1 MNANN
6 SYKEI
11 ALALKE
17 WKFDQA
23 CQKHES
29 MLEHTHEFFSEYINL
44 LADFG
49 KLDEIYNKFD
59 QFGFLF
65 VENIKADPK
74 QKHPEALSFCL
85 EFIKQKFIPSKYS
98 LIGTDNNSKL
108 LYLTNKED
116 KKELAL
122 YIAQNAAAIIN
133 NHSTAQDNMI
143 LNFAING
150 LISAKVLSSELGIK
164 IVTAFIENK
173 NINSWRKR
181 YVLSSLLRYFYSC
194 EDYSFFKLKE
204 QHYNHLQ
211 KISFQLNSFFNED
224 GAKKLYHQFNNFII
238 STNNTHIKYTKS
250 HKPKVAVCISGMFR
264 GSSLAI
270 ESIKKNVA
278 DPLNADIFIH
288 SWDQWQPWPGICGG
302 APDSWVW
309 RLFGGDGKKLCP
321 NFLKSF
327 NDFKKYF
334 PMAASVIENPVFSEF
349 TTSFM
354 KSLLSPISYK
364 IDNES
369 DFLNSL
375 VTPPDSFSSRGNYN
389 QAKMFYGIYES
400 TALMLQHERKNN
412 FEYDY
417 VIRARPDCAI
427 KEKLTHTFL
436 DSLQFNELATDMVL
450 DCGPLDQFY
459 ISRRDVHIKV
469 ANLWKASISSGS
481 LSPFKDFPKY
491 DAHAL
496 LFLWIA
502 VNNIIPVSPP
512 VTRHLALATSNLTP
526 PKELYNALE
535 HDLHNDAKDLIENA
549 AVRDFISHIIGSKK

>member
-29 MLEHTHEFFSEYINL
+29 MLEHTHEFFSEYIKL

-211 KISFQLNSFFNED
+211 KISFQLNS
-224 GAKKLYHQFNNFII
+224 
-238 STNNTHIKYTKS
+238 
-250 HKPKVAVCISGMFR
+250 
-264 GSSLAI
+264 
-270 ESIKKNVA
+270 
-278 DPLNADIFIH
+278 
-288 SWDQWQPWPGICGG
+288 
-302 APDSWVW
+302 
-309 RLFGGDGKKLCP
+309 
-321 NFLKSF
+321 
-327 NDFKKYF
+327 
-334 PMAASVIENPVFSEF
+334 
-349 TTSFM
+349 
-354 KSLLSPISYK
+354 
-364 IDNES
+364 
-369 DFLNSL
+369 
-375 VTPPDSFSSRGNYN
+375 
-389 QAKMFYGIYES
+389 
-400 TALMLQHERKNN
+400 
-412 FEYDY
+412 
-417 VIRARPDCAI
+417 
-427 KEKLTHTFL
+427 
-436 DSLQFNELATDMVL
+436 
-450 DCGPLDQFY
+450 
-459 ISRRDVHIKV
+459 
-469 ANLWKASISSGS
+469 
-481 LSPFKDFPKY
+481 
-491 DAHAL
+491 
-496 LFLWIA
+496 
-502 VNNIIPVSPP
+502 
-512 VTRHLALATSNLTP
+512 
-526 PKELYNALE
+526 
-535 HDLHNDAKDLIENA
+535 
-549 AVRDFISHIIGSKK
+549 